1 MTTILT
7 GTMRPST
14 ETDAISFSHD
24 LAPNTWM
31 TIPTALV
38 STTESIDAGASG
50 NAGHGRVRITLKEA
64 TSPEGKM
71 METLVPMLESA
82 LLALSRKVGPALQPR
97 TATEASPACI
107 SCLEQC
113 QLIVLTPNDPFAQIT
128 CMLGCAACP

>member
-7 GTMRPST
+7 GMTRPST
-14 ETDAISFSHD
+14 EPEAISFSHD
-24 LAPNTWM
+24 LAPSTWM

-38 STTESIDAGASG
+38 AATESLNTGTSG
-50 NAGHGRVRITLKEA
+50 HAGHSRVRITLKEA
-64 TSPEGKM
+64 TSPEGRI
-71 METLVPMLESA
+71 METLVPLLEST
-82 LLALSRKVGPALQPR
+82 LHALSRKIGPALQPR

-128 CMLGCAACP
+128 CMLGCSACP